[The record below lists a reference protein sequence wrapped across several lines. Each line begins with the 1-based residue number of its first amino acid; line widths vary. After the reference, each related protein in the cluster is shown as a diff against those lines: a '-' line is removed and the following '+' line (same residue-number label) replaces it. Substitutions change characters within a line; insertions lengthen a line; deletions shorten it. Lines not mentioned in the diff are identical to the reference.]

1 MPELQHNLYDDLSAV
16 TTESWRTFRIMAELV
31 NALDELNNLKVNCI
45 SIFGSARCKP
55 ESKEYKDAEEIAR
68 QLVRAGYGI
77 ITGGGPGAM
86 EALRKTA
93 FRLACISNCP
103 TSRVATSMSK
113 PAVLSAISSSASSC
127 S

>member
-77 ITGGGPGAM
+77 ITRAP
-86 EALRKTA
+86 LRKTA